1 MNRKYKYLSKNVL
14 LFSISSFLPK
24 AISFLMIPFYTSILT
39 PVDYGVSEIIMTTVS
54 LFLPIFTL
62 DIQDAVMRFVF
73 DTKYKPNEV
82 LSVALNLILK
92 GIIVVFIIAFGLSLI
107 QVSGIEKEYI
117 IFALWQYIVLAIQN
131 SCNFFCRGIDKVEVL
146 TISSLINAVL
156 NAIFNVVFLAVIPL
170 GLIGFLL
177 ANTMSSTIALIY
189 MVCKAKLYRYV
200 GFKKNESLQ
209 GEMIH
214 FSLPL
219 IFSVIAWWINNAS
232 DRYIV
237 TAMVSVAASGLYA
250 TAYKIPAILTVFQSV
265 FFQAWSISAV
275 KEFDK
280 DDKDGFISKM
290 YAMVNSAMAI
300 LCSLIIL
307 LNIHISHMLYS
318 NEFFQAWEFVPP
330 LLVAVVFNA
339 NALFVGTIYTVVK
352 KTKILSYTTMIGALL
367 NVVGNIIFICLMGPY
382 GAAIST
388 MLGYFAVMIA
398 RLVFLR
404 RLIFLQVRWRRD
416 CFVVLLL
423 FVQVYLARHGQG
435 LITIQFLVFF
445 ILLTLYIYEI
455 KFFFAKIKIKMF

>member
-39 PVDYGVSEIIMTTVS
+39 PADYGVSEMILTTVS

-62 DIQDAVMRFVF
+62 DIQDAVIRFVF
-73 DTKYKPNEV
+73 DSKYKPNEV
-82 LSVALNLILK
+82 LSIAMRLILK
-92 GIIVVFIIAFGLSLI
+92 GIIAVSVIAFGLSLI
-107 QVSGIEKEYI
+107 QVSGVEKEYI
-117 IFALWQYIVLAIQN
+117 VFALWQYIVLAIQN
-131 SCNFFCRGIDKVEVL
+131 SCNFFCRGIDKVDVL

-156 NAIFNVVFLAVIPL
+156 TAIFNVVFLAVIPL
-170 GLIGFLL
+170 GLMGYLL
-177 ANTMSSTIALIY
+177 ANTLSSTIALIY
-189 MVCKAKLYRYV
+189 MICRAKLYRYV
-200 GFKKNESLQ
+200 VFKKNESLQ
-209 GEMIH
+209 REMIH
-214 FSLPL
+214 FSFPL

-250 TAYKIPAILTVFQSV
+250 TAYKIPAILTVFQTV

-290 YAMVNSAMAI
+290 YVMINSAMSI

-307 LNIHISHMLYS
+307 LNIHISHILYS

-339 NALFVGTIYTVVK
+339 NSLFVGTIYTAVK
-352 KTKILSYTTMIGALL
+352 ETRILSYTTVIGASI
-367 NVVGNIIFICLMGPY
+367 NIVGNIILIYLIGPY
-382 GAAIST
+382 GAALST
-388 MLGYFAVMIA
+388 MLGYFVVMLA

-404 RLIFLQVRWRRD
+404 RLIFLRVRWIRD
-416 CFVVLLL
+416 IIIVVLL
-423 FVQVYLARHGQG
+423 FIQVYFAGHGEESIVEQY
-435 LITIQFLVFF
+435 IVFMM
-445 ILLTLYIYEI
+445 ILFFYGQEI
-455 KFFFAKIKIKMF
+455 KSCFLKLKVRLT